1 MDRDNP
7 NISTE
12 HQPKGSAI
20 NQSDTLDRDA
30 DSRDYVRPGGDKGRK
45 AEEERIGEKPDSMTA
60 DIDNKGRPRP
70 PAGGPR

>member
-1 MDRDNP
+1 MERDNP

-12 HQPKGSAI
+12 HRPKGSAI

-30 DSRDYVRPGGDKGRK
+30 DSRDYVDGGDRGRA
-45 AEEERIGEKPDSMTA
+45 AEEARDGEKPDSMTA
-60 DIDNKGRPRP
+60 DIDEQGRPRP

>member
-1 MDRDNP
+1 MERDNR

-12 HQPKGSAI
+12 HQPKGSAR
-20 NQSDTLDRDA
+20 NLSDTLDRAA
-30 DSRDYVRPGGDKGRK
+30 DSTDYVNGGDAGRA

-60 DIDNKGRPRP
+60 DIDEHGNPRP